1 MEILFGLFLGFLLD
15 QLFGDPRCLPHPVR
29 WIGRLIGLLENP
41 LRKVFPE
48 RLGGIILL
56 FLVSGAAGGLT
67 WMAMEIAGW
76 CHPLARLGLSAV
88 LIYYGLAARSLAS
101 DTNKVL
107 EYCAQ
112 EKWPE
117 ARQALGGLVG
127 RETKDLPPENVYRAC
142 IETVAENTSDGI
154 IAPLF
159 YAALFGPVGIWIY
172 KAINT
177 LDSMVGYR
185 NPRYQR
191 FGWASARADDIANYL
206 PARLTYL
213 LLSLAAFITGCKG
226 GAALRIGWRDA
237 RKHPSPNAGWPEAA
251 MAGALSVE
259 LGGRSTYGNMVLD
272 KPGLGESLEALSL
285 EKARRAIK
293 VMQVTAWLG
302 LATSLLLAVLLGL
315 ADCPGAGA
323 HLRQS
328 VEEFFKG
335 SHRSGA
341 EIHRQRGLAVPEY
354 WVPKSMHNLLK
365 VLLERNFLIKLVKPS
380 LIPIDDG
387 VPISLGRQSPHL
399 GLALFPAKWS
409 QLELKSCPIH
419 GYRVESKGLFRG
431 DLHRILGAGGTDHQ
445 VGPDGNF
452 QRALARDLTTR
463 LV

>member
-1 MEILFGLFLGFLLD
+1 MEILFGLLVGFLLD
-15 QLFGDPRCLPHPVR
+15 QLWGDPRWLPHPVR
-29 WIGRLIGLLENP
+29 WIGRLIEVLEKP
-41 LRKVFPE
+41 LRLAFPD
-48 RLGGIILL
+48 RLGGIVLL
-56 FLVSGAAGGLT
+56 LLVAGAAGGLT
-67 WMAMEIAGW
+67 WIALEIAGW

-88 LIYYGLAARSLAS
+88 LIYYGLAARSLAD

-112 EKWPE
+112 EKWLE

-127 RETKDLPPENVYRAC
+127 RETKDLSPEHIYRAC
-142 IETVAENTSDGI
+142 IETVAENTSDGV

-159 YAALFGPVGIWIY
+159 YAALFGPVGMWVY

-213 LLSLAAFITGCKG
+213 LLSLAAAITECKG

-251 MAGALSVE
+251 MASALSIQ
-259 LGGRSTYGNMVLD
+259 LGGPSTYGNVILD
-272 KPGLGESLEALSL
+272 KPRLGESLEALSL
-285 EKARRAIK
+285 DKARQAIK

-302 LATSLLLAVLLGL
+302 LATSLLPAVLLSL
-315 ADCPGAGA
+315 ADCPGASA

-341 EIHRQRGLAVPEY
+341 KIYRQRGFAVPEH
-354 WVPKSMHNLLK
+354 WVPQPMHDLLK
-365 VLLERNFLIKLVKPS
+365 VLLERHFLIKLVKPS

-387 VPISLGRQSPHL
+387 VPIGLGRQTPHL
-399 GLALFPAKWS
+399 GLALFPAKGR
-409 QLELKSCPIH
+409 QLKFQGCPIH
-419 GYRVESKGLFRG
+419 GHRVKAKRFFRG
-431 DLHRILGAGGTDHQ
+431 DLHRVLS
-445 VGPDGNF
+445 
-452 QRALARDLTTR
+452 ARG
-463 LV
+463 VHH